1 MAQGISHSFVL
12 ASLALARAS
21 VQSAVQFVVVFGTEK
36 QRARGSPRQREGG
49 EEDSHFPF
57 SGGRKVG
64 SLFAR
69 RTLVMAQFTAWET
82 KREREGARLRNE
94 RNVELPF
101 AVA

>member
-1 MAQGISHSFVL
+1 M
-12 ASLALARAS
+12 
-21 VQSAVQFVVVFGTEK
+21 QSAVQFVVVSG
-36 QRARGSPRQREGG
+36 QRSRGREVHRGKG
-49 EEDSHFPF
+49 KEREEDSHFPF